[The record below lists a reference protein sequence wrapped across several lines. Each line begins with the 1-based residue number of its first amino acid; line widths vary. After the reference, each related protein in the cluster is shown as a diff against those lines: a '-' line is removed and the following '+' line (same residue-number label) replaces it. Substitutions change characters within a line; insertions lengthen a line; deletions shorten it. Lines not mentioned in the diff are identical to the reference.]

1 MELSSSNIN
10 KFQEKIL
17 IFKET
22 ETLKKLLR
30 KDAPKE
36 LLIVSQK
43 KAFVIFWKRE
53 TFPKYFTTDF
63 YYCFSVVFISPIFF
77 TMTVFLSGTSFLCC
91 CTASGTDSR
100 ELFLLAGIFVL
111 NLSGSPATFKEELP
125 APREALIKSL
135 DKSLLPNVAK
145 ECTLL

>member
-100 ELFLLAGIFVL
+100 ELFLLAGIFVS
-111 NLSGSPATFKEELP
+111 NLSGSSCNLQGRTSGSQG
-125 APREALIKSL
+125 SL
-135 DKSLLPNVAK
+135 DKKPR
-145 ECTLL
+145 